1 MVDHTKASAES
12 LACNPRI
19 VEFGMGEQR
28 RVVYRKVKHTL
39 LSLLGNKSNHILLRI
54 VEQNAAPIG
63 SRVVSSIGQR
73 RDSINVLPGVRM
85 QTGRVQAA
93 DVHGSTVAKDAI
105 DVELVVQG
113 RTVPTFRI
121 KGDGTK
127 AFLIPR
133 HTEAPCKMIAF

>member
-1 MVDHTKASAES
+1 
-12 LACNPRI
+12 
-19 VEFGMGEQR
+19 MGEQR

-73 RDSINVLPGVRM
+73 RDSINVLPGVRV

-113 RTVPTFRI
+113 RTVPLSGS
-121 KGDGTK
+121 KGT
-127 AFLIPR
+127 ARRPFLSRDTLRP
-133 HTEAPCKMIAF
+133 HAK